1 MAMLNRTA
9 DLIGRNVTP
18 LSPALLK
25 LEPEQRLR
33 LLRSTQ
39 KVGKVLGTTPT
50 LDVISP
56 SASAFS
62 PVTPTPLGSLD
73 ASAVRRK
80 PSFIL
85 PRSPAAFIHSVTSRA
100 SVQEEMVKSPVVRY
114 RLADRSAQPVM
125 GSRPSH
131 NILRRAHIPAALNL
145 PQPRR
150 NEASPLSPFRY
161 NVIGGPPT
169 SRFSPLPAVSPFS
182 PFSPI
187 TEQKIEQRKLEKLEK
202 LDKLARCKDDIFPPE
217 FIYPSLGQVSEKVEK
232 ISSYLDLYRMGA
244 KDDSHLPR
252 TRYEDQEYIS
262 VRAEVGDPDNTTRS
276 RPVSRGL
283 SMSRRRSRSVGDF
296 HSFAAL
302 GSSQAEAGSGSR
314 FSIQM
319 NSLAVQSPSSAVT
332 RASYFSPSV
341 YSDTA
346 SFGVDS
352 AADVAALAALNSP
365 RKRACSIM
373 SAKQS
378 ILGADAKL
386 MAEFR
391 TRFGTRPLDFHF
403 PPFPAPTCPLPSP
416 PVSPTLEQVKSP
428 KVPYWVK
435 SSFRPH
441 TSGAYALGFPDVGPY
456 AQVKSASTASRKNGH
471 LAPPATPRTR
481 RVERRQGWGGHWNQG
496 TMGGVIDQ
504 LRQL

>member
-25 LEPEQRLR
+25 LEPEQRMR

-62 PVTPTPLGSLD
+62 PVTPTHP
-73 ASAVRRK
+73 
-80 PSFIL
+80 
-85 PRSPAAFIHSVTSRA
+85 
-100 SVQEEMVKSPVVRY
+100 
-114 RLADRSAQPVM
+114 
-125 GSRPSH
+125 
-131 NILRRAHIPAALNL
+131 AHIPAALNL

-161 NVIGGPPT
+161 NVIG
-169 SRFSPLPAVSPFS
+169 
-182 PFSPI
+182 
-187 TEQKIEQRKLEKLEK
+187 
-202 LDKLARCKDDIFPPE
+202 
-217 FIYPSLGQVSEKVEK
+217 
-232 ISSYLDLYRMGA
+232 
-244 KDDSHLPR
+244 
-252 TRYEDQEYIS
+252 
-262 VRAEVGDPDNTTRS
+262 
-276 RPVSRGL
+276 
-283 SMSRRRSRSVGDF
+283 
-296 HSFAAL
+296 
-302 GSSQAEAGSGSR
+302 
-314 FSIQM
+314 
-319 NSLAVQSPSSAVT
+319 
-332 RASYFSPSV
+332 
-341 YSDTA
+341 
-346 SFGVDS
+346 
-352 AADVAALAALNSP
+352 P

-435 SSFRPH
+435 SSFRPR

-481 RVERRQGWGGHWNQG
+481 RVERRQGWALSRRPREGQ
-496 TMGGVIDQ
+496 TVS
-504 LRQL
+504 